1 MKIIEKNLYSPGLV
15 WHLAHVAASDT
26 QPEPE
31 PTNMNKPST
40 LDQIRNIA
48 EFMFNDKA
56 ISSIDIDAAFGMV
69 RVYRNGRIE
78 MI

>member
-1 MKIIEKNLYSPGLV
+1 
-15 WHLAHVAASDT
+15 
-26 QPEPE
+26 
-31 PTNMNKPST
+31 MNKPST

-56 ISSIDIDAAFGMV
+56 ILSIDIDAAFGMV

>member
-1 MKIIEKNLYSPGLV
+1 MKINEKNLYSPGWV

-31 PTNMNKPST
+31 PINMNKPST

>member
-1 MKIIEKNLYSPGLV
+1 LILLPAGS
-15 WHLAHVAASDT
+15 A
-26 QPEPE
+26 QPEPSK
-31 PTNMNKPST
+31 NMNKPST
-40 LDQIRNIA
+40 LDQILNIA

>member
-1 MKIIEKNLYSPGLV
+1 MKIILFIPPRIS
-15 WHLAHVAASDT
+15 HLAHVAASDT
-26 QPEPE
+26 QQPTE

-56 ISSIDIDAAFGMV
+56 ILSIDIDAAFGMV

>member
-1 MKIIEKNLYSPGLV
+1 MKIILFIPPRIS
-15 WHLAHVAASDT
+15 HLAHVAASDS
-26 QPEPE
+26 QPE

>member
-1 MKIIEKNLYSPGLV
+1 
-15 WHLAHVAASDT
+15 
-26 QPEPE
+26 
-31 PTNMNKPST
+31 MNKPST